1 MCPYDTRL
9 KTNMDPEKRL
19 VCKGKHVFVS
29 AFFFQGAIL
38 RVHVSFRECT
48 FCLMIE
54 SCQCC

>member
-29 AFFFQGAIL
+29 AFFF
-38 RVHVSFRECT
+38 RVPFSGSMLVFGSVR
-48 FCLMIE
+48 
-54 SCQCC
+54 SV